1 MGIIKFIFV
10 QLLIMMF
17 AFGSTLGMYSLGLP
31 KVLILMI
38 NCIICGLWDM
48 FYVNNWGLGPFY
60 FSTAK

>member
-17 AFGSTLGMYSLGLP
+17 AFGSTFGMYSLGLP

-38 NCIICGLWDM
+38 NCIICGFM
-48 FYVNNWGLGPFY
+48 GYVLC
-60 FSTAK
+60 K

>member
-31 KVLILMI
+31 KVLILMT
-38 NCIICGLWDM
+38 NCIICGFM
-48 FYVNNWGLGPFY
+48 GYVLC
-60 FSTAK
+60 K